1 MRLAIHAAL
10 IKHKLLRLCS
20 ESYRQHDAVVS
31 DCERWR
37 RQYIDEKNAASV
49 SQSKARQVETESA
62 GLRDRLKIAI
72 EAQQKATEQLIAER
86 ALRQAA
92 DERSEQY
99 HAELVEALKANADW
113 LAVGL
118 RKPVFGVVQQES
130 REDKPIDLPVKKSG
144 RRVAQEI
151 TNETLAKMWDGMRNA
166 GTEDEPPVGPE
177 FTTQ

>member
-1 MRLAIHAAL
+1 MRLAIRVAL
-10 IKHKLLRLCS
+10 FKHKLLRLCS
-20 ESYRQHDAVVS
+20 KSYRQHDAVVS

-49 SQSKARQVETESA
+49 SQSKAREVEVDAAS
-62 GLRDRLKIAI
+62 LRDRLKVAI
-72 EAQQKATEQLIAER
+72 EGQQRAAEQLIAER

-99 HAELVEALKANADW
+99 HAELVDALKANADW

-130 REDKPIDLPVKKSG
+130 REDKPVELPVKKSG
-144 RRVAQEI
+144 RRVAQEV
-151 TNETLAKMWDGMRNA
+151 TNETLSKMWDDLRN
-166 GTEDEPPVGPE
+166 GTAPEVPVGPE